1 MTAPTTLSRPHFRF
15 LCALLFCTGMTS
27 LVFQIIWLRGFG
39 IILGSTIY
47 SMSCVITVF
56 MLGLALG
63 SFLMSRLL
71 KRGRWL
77 AEHPLAAYG
86 SVEALVGLS
95 ALLVTWT
102 LFTHQDFYLSLSSS
116 PTAPLLKLLLTQF
129 SLCAALITVPTTL
142 MGMTLPLVS
151 QLVADRRQVSALYGI
166 NTIGGATGSV
176 IASFVLIYYLG
187 CIRAGTVAAAVNGLI
202 FCAALLASRAFPPVT
217 AGAGEELSGGTVEAT
232 VPAEGQLLGRPL
244 LLSLAVF
251 SGFIALSCEIT
262 WTRFLSL
269 CFGNR
274 VYVTSITLA
283 LILLFM
289 GQAARMS
296 GALLR
301 GPNPVWRILLKSC
314 ALTLISFAVAF
325 LLERHA
331 LQATHPGLVV
341 LFILVMVVFP
351 ATALGLLFPL
361 TLAARPSRADNPASW
376 VGLVYGVNTL
386 ASLVGS
392 LASGYVLINLLG
404 SNGLIAFNSAL
415 LVLTLGGLVYAFRQ
429 HLRPADHALAAAAGL
444 GFLAV
449 ILPRSTEVPP
459 VVDPERAVVRSE
471 DAHGIF
477 SVVSMGEG
485 RLRVLNNRT
494 DLVYLYGDP
503 TTQYVQ
509 ESQAYFPALYAPR
522 LEKVLNIGSGYGITA
537 GAFSRVAEVRSI
549 DAVEI
554 VPALVEHAR
563 LFSPGN
569 HRYFDNP
576 RIQVHVTD
584 GRHFLATTPER
595 YDIIS
600 INLSDPYLPGA
611 SSFFSREFY
620 ELTRAR
626 LRPGGV
632 MTQHIFGPDVASLY
646 HGIHEVFPHVKAIP
660 AYGDGLT
667 IIASMEPLQ
676 PHQREVFLRQYDE
689 GRALLGPIGLKDG
702 LAGFEKLIAVGDER
716 LQELAARA
724 PEFRNSDDMPS
735 LEFRRLP
742 GKLGLFHS
750 NN

>member
-1 MTAPTTLSRPHFRF
+1 MTAPTTLSRSRFRF

-47 SMSCVITVF
+47 SMSSVITVF

-63 SFLMSRLL
+63 SFLMSQLL

-77 AEHPLAAYG
+77 AAHPLAAYG
-86 SVEALVGLS
+86 SVELLVGLS

-102 LFTHQDFYLSLSSS
+102 LFTHQGFYLSLSGS
-116 PTAPLLKLLLTQF
+116 PTAPLLKLLATQF
-129 SLCAALITVPTTL
+129 TVCAALIAVPTTL

-151 QLVADRRQVSALYGI
+151 QLVTDRRQVSALYGI
-166 NTIGGATGSV
+166 NTIGGATGSIV
-176 IASFVLIYYLG
+176 ASFVLIYYLG
-187 CIRAGTVAAAVNGLI
+187 CVRAGAVAAALNGLI
-202 FCAALLASRAFPPVT
+202 FCAAVLTSRYFPPVP
-217 AGAGEELSGGTVEAT
+217 AGAEETDDGAPAAT
-232 VPAEGQLLGRPL
+232 LAAENRLLGRPL
-244 LLSLAVF
+244 LLTLAVF

-269 CFGNR
+269 AFGNR
-274 VYVTSITLA
+274 VYVTSIALA

-296 GALLR
+296 SALLR
-301 GPNPVWRILLKSC
+301 GPNPLWRILLYSC
-314 ALTLISFAVAF
+314 AFTLISFSAAF
-325 LLERHA
+325 LLERPA
-331 LQATHPGLVV
+331 LQASHPGIVV

-361 TLAARPSRADNPASW
+361 TLAARPAGVDNPASW
-376 VGLVYGVNTL
+376 VGLVYGFNTL

-392 LASGYVLINLLG
+392 LASGYVLINLIG

-415 LVLTLGGLVYAFRQ
+415 LVLSLLGLVYAFRQ
-429 HLRPADHALAAAAGL
+429 HFKPSDHALAAVAGL

-459 VVDPERAVVRSE
+459 VVDATSAVVSSE

-477 SVVSMGEG
+477 SVVRMDAG

-509 ESQAYFPALYAPR
+509 ESQAYLPILYAPQ
-522 LEKVLNIGSGYGITA
+522 LERVLNIGSGYGITA
-537 GAFSRVAEVRSI
+537 GAFSRVAEVRAI
-549 DAVEI
+549 EAVEI
-554 VPALVEHAR
+554 VPALVEHAN

-600 INLSDPYLPGA
+600 INVSDPYLPG
-611 SSFFSREFY
+611 SSSLFSREFY
-620 ELTRAR
+620 EMAR
-626 LRPGGV
+626 SRLKPGGV
-632 MTQHIFGPDVASLY
+632 LAQHIFGPDIASLY

-660 AYGDGLT
+660 AYGNGLT
-667 IIASMEPLQ
+667 LIASAEPLR

-689 GRALLGPIGLKDG
+689 GRALFGPIGLDNG
-702 LAGFEKLIAVGDER
+702 LAGFEELIALGDEK
-716 LQELAARA
+716 LQELASRA
-724 PEFRNSDDMPS
+724 PEFRNSDDMPT

-742 GKLGLFHS
+742 GKVGLFYS

>member
-1 MTAPTTLSRPHFRF
+1 MTAPTTLSRSRFRF

-47 SMSCVITVF
+47 SMSSVITVF

-63 SFLMSRLL
+63 SFLMSQLL

-77 AEHPLAAYG
+77 AAHPLAAYG
-86 SVEALVGLS
+86 SVELLVGLS

-102 LFTHQDFYLSLSSS
+102 LFTHQGFYLSLSGS
-116 PTAPLLKLLLTQF
+116 PTAPLFKLLATQF
-129 SLCAALITVPTTL
+129 TVCAALIAVPTTL

-151 QLVADRRQVSALYGI
+151 QLVTDRRQVSALYGI
-166 NTIGGATGSV
+166 NTIGGATGSIV
-176 IASFVLIYYLG
+176 ASFVLIYYLG
-187 CIRAGTVAAAVNGLI
+187 CVRAGAVAAALNGLI
-202 FCAALLASRAFPPVT
+202 FCATVLTSRYFPPVP
-217 AGAGEELSGGTVEAT
+217 AGGGEADEGAPEAT
-232 VPAEGQLLGRPL
+232 VPAEGRLLSRPL
-244 LLSLAVF
+244 LLTLAMF

-269 CFGNR
+269 AFGNR
-274 VYVTSITLA
+274 VYVTSIALA

-296 GALLR
+296 SALLR
-301 GPNPVWRILLKSC
+301 GPNPLWRILLYSC
-314 ALTLISFAVAF
+314 AFTLISFSAAF
-325 LLERHA
+325 LLERPA
-331 LQATHPGLVV
+331 LQASHPGIVV

-361 TLAARPSRADNPASW
+361 TLAARPAGVDNPASW
-376 VGLVYGVNTL
+376 VGLVYGFNTL

-392 LASGYVLINLLG
+392 LASGYVLINLIG

-415 LVLTLGGLVYAFRQ
+415 LVLSLLGLVYAFRQ
-429 HLRPADHALAAAAGL
+429 HFKPSDHALAAVAGL
-444 GFLAV
+444 GFLAI

-459 VVDPERAVVRSE
+459 VVDATSAVVSSE

-477 SVVSMGEG
+477 SVVRMDAG

-509 ESQAYFPALYAPR
+509 ESQAYLPILYAPQ
-522 LEKVLNIGSGYGITA
+522 LERVLNIGSGYGITA

-549 DAVEI
+549 EAVEI
-554 VPALVEHAR
+554 VPALVEHAN

-600 INLSDPYLPGA
+600 INVSDPYLPG
-611 SSFFSREFY
+611 SSSLFSSEFY
-620 ELTRAR
+620 EMAR
-626 LRPGGV
+626 SRLKPGGV
-632 MTQHIFGPDVASLY
+632 LAQHIFGPDIASLY
-646 HGIHEVFPHVKAIP
+646 HGIHEVFPYVKAIP
-660 AYGDGLT
+660 AYGNGLT
-667 IIASMEPLQ
+667 LIASAEPLR

-689 GRALLGPIGLKDG
+689 GRALFGPIGLENG
-702 LAGFEKLIAVGDER
+702 LAGFEELIALGDEK
-716 LQELAARA
+716 LQELASRA
-724 PEFRNSDDMPS
+724 PEFRNSDDMPT

-742 GKLGLFHS
+742 GKVGLFYS

>member
-1 MTAPTTLSRPHFRF
+1 MTAPTTLSRSRFRY

-27 LVFQIIWLRGFG
+27 LVFQIIWMRGFG

-47 SMSCVITVF
+47 SMSCVVTVF

-71 KRGRWL
+71 KHGRWL
-77 AEHPLAAYG
+77 AAHPLAAYG
-86 SVEALVGLS
+86 GVELLVGLS
-95 ALLVTWT
+95 SLLVTWT
-102 LFTHQDFYLSLSSS
+102 VFTHQGFYLSLSGS
-116 PTAPLLKLLLTQF
+116 PAAPLLQLLATQF
-129 SLCAALITVPTTL
+129 TVCAALIAVPTTL

-151 QLVADRRQVSALYGI
+151 QLVTDRRQVSALYGV
-166 NTIGGATGSV
+166 NTIGGATGSIV
-176 IASFVLIYYLG
+176 ASFVLIYYLG
-187 CIRAGTVAAAVNGLI
+187 CIRAGAVAAAVNALI
-202 FCAALLASRAFPPVT
+202 FCAALLTSRYFPPVG
-217 AGAGEELSGGTVEAT
+217 AGAGDDAEAPST
-232 VPAEGQLLGRPL
+232 TIPAEGRLLSRPL
-244 LLSLAVF
+244 LLALAVF

-296 GALLR
+296 SALLR
-301 GPNPVWRILLKSC
+301 GPNPLWRILLYSC
-314 ALTLISFAVAF
+314 SLTLISFSAAF

-341 LFILVMVVFP
+341 LFILLMVVFP
-351 ATALGLLFPL
+351 ATALGLLFPM
-361 TLAARPSRADNPASW
+361 TLAARPAGVGNPASW
-376 VGLVYGVNTL
+376 VGLVYGFNTL

-392 LASGYVLINLLG
+392 LASGYVLINLIG

-415 LVLTLGGLVYAFRQ
+415 LVVSLGGLAYAFRP
-429 HLRPADHALAAAAGL
+429 HFRLSDHALGGVALL
-444 GFLAV
+444 GFLTI
-449 ILPRSTEVPP
+449 ILPRSADVPP
-459 VVDPERAVVRSE
+459 VVDAERAVVRSE

-477 SVVSMGEG
+477 SVVRMDEG

-503 TTQYVQ
+503 ITQYVQ
-509 ESQAYFPALYAPR
+509 ESQAYFPLLYAPKM
-522 LEKVLNIGSGYGITA
+522 EKVLNIGSGYGITA

-549 DAVEI
+549 EAVEI
-554 VPALVEHAR
+554 VPALVEHAD

-584 GRHFLATTPER
+584 GRHFLATTSER
-595 YDIIS
+595 YDVIS
-600 INLSDPYLPGA
+600 INVSDPYLPG
-611 SSFFSREFY
+611 SSSLFSREFY
-620 ELTRAR
+620 ELARAR

-632 MTQHIFGPDVASLY
+632 LAQHIFGPDIASLY

-660 AYGDGLT
+660 AYGNGLT
-667 IIASMEPLQ
+667 LIASVEDLQ

-689 GRALLGPIGLKDG
+689 GRALFDPIGLKEG
-702 LAGFEKLIAVGDER
+702 LAGFEKLVALGDKR
-716 LQELAARA
+716 LAELNAKA
-724 PEFRNSDDMPS
+724 PDFQNSDDMPT

-742 GKLGLFHS
+742 GKVGLFYS

>member
-1 MTAPTTLSRPHFRF
+1 MTAPTTLSRSRFRF

-63 SFLMSRLL
+63 SFLMSQLL

-77 AEHPLAAYG
+77 AAHPLAAYG
-86 SVEALVGLS
+86 GVELLVGLS
-95 ALLVTWT
+95 AVLVTWT
-102 LFTHQDFYLSLSSS
+102 LFTHQGFYLSLSGS
-116 PTAPLLKLLLTQF
+116 PTAPLLKLLASQF
-129 SLCAALITVPTTL
+129 TVCAALIAVPTTL

-151 QLVADRRQVSALYGI
+151 QLVTDRRQVSALYGI
-166 NTIGGATGSV
+166 NTIGGATGSIV
-176 IASFVLIYYLG
+176 ASFVLIYYLG
-187 CIRAGTVAAAVNGLI
+187 CIRAGVAAAVLNGLI
-202 FCAALLASRAFPPVT
+202 FCVALLASRYFPPVPV
-217 AGAGEELSGGTVEAT
+217 GAGDEAEEGAPAAVS
-232 VPAEGQLLGRPL
+232 AEGR
-244 LLSLAVF
+244 LLSRPMLLALAGF

-269 CFGNR
+269 AFGNR
-274 VYVTSITLA
+274 VYVTSIALA

-296 GALLR
+296 SVLLR
-301 GPNPVWRILLKSC
+301 GPNPLWRILLYSC
-314 ALTLISFAVAF
+314 AFTLLSFSAAF
-325 LLERHA
+325 LLERPA
-331 LQATHPGLVV
+331 LQASNPGLVV

-361 TLAARPSRADNPASW
+361 ALAARPAGVENRASW
-376 VGLVYGVNTL
+376 VGLVYGFNTL

-392 LASGYVLINLLG
+392 LASGYVLINLIG

-415 LVLTLGGLVYAFRQ
+415 LVLSLLGLVYAFRQ
-429 HLRPADHALAAAAGL
+429 HFRPSDHALAAVAGL
-444 GFLAV
+444 SFLAI

-459 VVDPERAVVRSE
+459 VVDTKNALVSSE

-477 SVVSMGEG
+477 SVVRLDEG
-485 RLRVLNNRT
+485 RLQVLNNRT
-494 DLVYLYGDP
+494 HLVYLYGDP
-503 TTQYVQ
+503 STQYVQ
-509 ESQAYFPALYAPR
+509 ESQAYLPILYAPQ

-554 VPALVEHAR
+554 VPALVEHAS

-600 INLSDPYLPGA
+600 VNMSDPYLPG
-611 SSFFSREFY
+611 SSSLFSREFY
-620 ELTRAR
+620 EMAR
-626 LRPGGV
+626 SRLKPGGV
-632 MTQHIFGPDVASLY
+632 LTQHIFGPDVASLY

-667 IIASMEPLQ
+667 LIASAEPLR
-676 PHQREVFLRQYDE
+676 PHQREIFLRQYDE
-689 GRALLGPIGLKDG
+689 GRALFGPIGLENG
-702 LAGFEKLIAVGDER
+702 LAGFEELIALGDEK

-724 PEFRNSDDMPS
+724 PEFQNSDDMPA

-742 GKLGLFHS
+742 GKLGLFYS